1 MEGAVLLVVALC
13 LSGSEGLLYPRESQS
28 REVKIIDAMWNFR
41 ADFSSGRD
49 AGFVE
54 EWYNQPLGMVSALT
68 GVIES
73 KEEASAGK
81 FAFDRPV
88 SMVVVYWYMLPCNHR

>member
-1 MEGAVLLVVALC
+1 MLLDRHVTRTILRYSTVGMEGAVLLLVALC

-28 REVKIIDAMWNFR
+28 REVKIIDALWNFR

-54 EWYNQPLGMVSALT
+54 EWYNQPLVMVSVQT
-68 GVIES
+68 GVIEFA
-73 KEEASAGK
+73 KEVHAGK
-81 FAFDRPV
+81 FV
-88 SMVVVYWYMLPCNHR
+88 